1 MTHAIDLV
9 VMQDAEF
16 TKSQLL
22 SALYAKLHRAL
33 ATRGA
38 TDVAVSFP
46 EYRRSPPGLG
56 SQLRLIGSE
65 LAVNSLASAA
75 WLGGMRSFV
84 QVCPV
89 REVPPSAVHHRL
101 RRVQAKSNPDRLRR
115 RQMLRHGITFE
126 EAVQRVPDACA
137 ERLQLPFVQ
146 LSSSSTGHPFRL
158 FLELGPALDRP
169 VSGSFNAYGLSSVA
183 TIPIF

>member
-1 MTHAIDLV
+1 MTHALDLI

-22 SALYAKLHRAL
+22 SALYAKLHRTL
-33 ATRGA
+33 AIREA
-38 TDVAVSFP
+38 SDVAVGFP
-46 EYRRSPPGLG
+46 GYRRSPPGLG
-56 SQLRLIGSE
+56 NRLRLIGSE
-65 LAVNSLASAA
+65 LAVNSLADVT

-84 QVCPV
+84 QVSAV
-89 REVPPSAVHHRL
+89 QEVPPNAAHHRL
-101 RRVQAKSNPDRLRR
+101 RRVQAKSNPERLRR
-115 RQMLRHGITFE
+115 RQMLRHGITLE
-126 EAVQRVPDACA
+126 EALRRIPDACA

-158 FLELGPALDRP
+158 FLELGPALARP

>member
-1 MTHAIDLV
+1 MTHALDLF
-9 VMQDAEF
+9 VMHDAEF

-33 ATRGA
+33 AARGS
-38 TDVAVSFP
+38 TDLAVSFP

-56 SQLRLIGSE
+56 SRLRLIGPE
-65 LAVNSLASAA
+65 LAVDSLASAT

-84 QVCPV
+84 EVCAV
-89 REVPPSAVHHRL
+89 QEVPANAAHHRL
-101 RRVQAKSNPDRLRR
+101 RRVQAKSNPERLRR
-115 RQMLRHGITFE
+115 RQMLRHGITLE
-126 EAVQRVPDACA
+126 EAIRRVPDACA
-137 ERLQLPFVQ
+137 ERLQLPFIQ

-169 VSGSFNAYGLSSVA
+169 VSGGFNAYGLSSVA